1 MKYGLLTE
9 TWLINPGAYTE
20 SVGVQCYHPYYG
32 SLTAETVAEIKSHHI
47 EINTFTVNDEA
58 SVKQLRDYGVDCVIG
73 NFPDM
78 VKRVLE
84 GD

>member
-1 MKYGLLTE
+1 M
-9 TWLINPGAYTE
+9 NP
-20 SVGVQCYHPYYG
+20 
-32 SLTAETVAEIKSHHI
+32 LETVYKIPKASKTVDEIKSHHI